1 MQPLYLFVGKSA
13 SGKTTIVN
21 LLEENYNYKP
31 VQSYTTRPARYE
43 GETGHR
49 FVTKEEFDA
58 LEDLAAYTVYNGN
71 YYGATAKQLAEA
83 STYVIDIP
91 GVETLLK
98 SQKNN
103 PRPIRIIYLNAAVS
117 TRIERMVDRDA
128 SDIEIISRLHNDD
141 TPNDWYSQLDK
152 LVWNY
157 KNLENKDI
165 ELYRVNANQDLSD
178 VFKEVLY
185 YINKNEE

>member
-31 VQSYTTRPARYE
+31 VQSYTTRPPRYE
-43 GETGHR
+43 GEIGHR

-58 LEDLAAYTVYNGN
+58 LGDLVAYTVYNGN

-98 SQKNN
+98 NYITE
-103 PRPIRIIYLNAAVS
+103 RPIRIIYLNAAVS

-128 SDIEIISRLHNDD
+128 SDVEIISRLHNDD
-141 TPNDWYSQLDK
+141 TPNDWYAQLDK

-165 ELYRVNANQDLSD
+165 ELYRVDANQDLGD
-178 VFKEVLY
+178 VFEEVLY

>member
-1 MQPLYLFVGKSA
+1 MKPLICIIGKSA
-13 SGKTTIVN
+13 SGKSTIADM
-21 LLEENYNYKP
+21 LEQTHGLTQ

-43 GETGHR
+43 GETGHQ
-49 FVTKEEFDA
+49 FVTKEEFDT
-58 LEDLAAYTVYNGN
+58 LEDIVAYTVYNGN